1 MTALKRF
8 AAALLPGLL
17 LLAAVGCEEDSTSNA
32 PSDTEPPVVV
42 GVSPANGATG
52 VARTATITAEFSE
65 ELDPESVAKIAWS
78 IGGPSG
84 AVAVGVTVDNEFL
97 IMDPVNSLAYGGTYT
112 VVLGTDLTDMAG
124 NPLAEEFSFSFTTEE
139 QPSAAVVS
147 TSPGA
152 SATKV
157 RLDSGISVTFDKT
170 LDAPT
175 VTSTTF
181 RVTKADGSGEVGGDY
196 AVSGTTATLTPW
208 SSLTAEETYR
218 VTITSGLKAT
228 DGTSLSSDYVFEFD
242 TVGFMTV
249 VSFSPATGAENVPID
264 TPVVVTFSK
273 NVDPSTVTGF
283 SFAVEPVGWI
293 DSNYYQNNALAGS
306 MVVSGNRITWT
317 PDRGRLGEYEVRY
330 YIDVSSGIQSV
341 DGEPL
346 ESTPRS
352 QFNTVM
358 FDDNYWYALYNEGNG
373 RSRVMSIDNSTS
385 EAFMSTTLNEDSRWH
400 MIAHGENGDG
410 HPRYLMANQRHGDSR
425 ILEGWTDTAPA
436 YLADNNQVFSGRQIY
451 FDNEGGR
458 PSTKEDNESGLIYYM
473 KNEWQDDRV
482 CLKAEFSD
490 GSYQVIMR
498 APQRNIYQLWFFKNV
513 GAR

>member
-1 MTALKRF
+1 M
-8 AAALLPGLL
+8 
-17 LLAAVGCEEDSTSNA
+17 
-32 PSDTEPPVVV
+32 
-42 GVSPANGATG
+42 
-52 VARTATITAEFSE
+52 
-65 ELDPESVAKIAWS
+65 
-78 IGGPSG
+78 
-84 AVAVGVTVDNEFL
+84 
-97 IMDPVNSLAYGGTYT
+97 
-112 VVLGTDLTDMAG
+112 
-124 NPLAEEFSFSFTTEE
+124 
-139 QPSAAVVS
+139 
-147 TSPGA
+147 
-152 SATKV
+152 
-157 RLDSGISVTFDKT
+157 
-170 LDAPT
+170 
-175 VTSTTF
+175 
-181 RVTKADGSGEVGGDY
+181 
-196 AVSGTTATLTPW
+196 
-208 SSLTAEETYR
+208 
-218 VTITSGLKAT
+218 
-228 DGTSLSSDYVFEFD
+228 FEFD